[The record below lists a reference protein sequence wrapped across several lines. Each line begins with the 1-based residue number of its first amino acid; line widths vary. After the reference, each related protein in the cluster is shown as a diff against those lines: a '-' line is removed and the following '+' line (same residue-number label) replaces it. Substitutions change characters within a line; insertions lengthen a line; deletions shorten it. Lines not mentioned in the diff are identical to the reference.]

1 MTRRR
6 YTQED
11 IDAIVNGFL
20 GMTLPRAQ
28 WNHHAHVINAFW
40 HHYHYEFEEALA
52 QMRSKIRQ
60 YNEAVG
66 IRNTAMSGY
75 HETLTVFW
83 MRLTK
88 NFMIMHADHPLVDVI
103 NKFIKRHPDKELP
116 LQYYEKELLFSVKA
130 RSRWVNGNLKQ
141 IKLNDRRRIG

>member
-1 MTRRR
+1 MTKRR

-11 IDAIVNGFL
+11 IDVIVAGFHD
-20 GMTLPRAQ
+20 MTLPKAQ

-40 HHYHYEFEEALA
+40 YHYHYDFEEALA
-52 QMRSKIRQ
+52 QMRSKIRR

-88 NFMIMHADHPLVDVI
+88 NFATMHADHALVDVI
-103 NKFIKRHPDKELP
+103 NQFIKRYPDQELP
-116 LQYYEKELLFSVKA
+116 LKYYEKELLFSSEA
-130 RSRWVNGNLKQ
+130 RSRWINGNLRQ
-141 IKLNDRRRIG
+141 IKLKDR